1 MTMTTH
7 PSLKRLQLAR
17 RARGASQW
25 RVTIHNAAD
34 PAGRKALARLLA
46 DPQIV
51 VCDEIDAQ
59 LRALVVAQN
68 PGIEADGGTAAI
80 RLLSRRKVGDRP
92 PSVQPRCV
100 DDQIGRAHV

>member
-1 MTMTTH
+1 MTTH

-17 RARGASQW
+17 RARGASEW

-34 PAGRKALARLLA
+34 PAGREALARLLA
-46 DPQIV
+46 DPQIM
-51 VCDEIDAQ
+51 VCDEIGAQ

-80 RLLSRRKVGDRP
+80 RRLTRRKVGDRP
-92 PSVQPRCV
+92 RTEA
-100 DDQIGRAHV
+100 GRWVH